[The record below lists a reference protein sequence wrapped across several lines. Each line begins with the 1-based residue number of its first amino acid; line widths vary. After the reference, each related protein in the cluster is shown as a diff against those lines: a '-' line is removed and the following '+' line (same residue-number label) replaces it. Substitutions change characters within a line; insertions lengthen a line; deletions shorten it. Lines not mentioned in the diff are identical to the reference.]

1 MFRSDRRRAPIPL
14 RSLRGRV
21 VFAFASSASL
31 VALLLVAAVYL
42 IGSDYM
48 ESQRVRAVERGAAAH
63 AEMLRT
69 LLDEPGAT
77 GVAAV
82 GKVSPPAG
90 TVVLLRWN
98 SEWFGSDPDFD
109 ADPAVVLPQGHGRR
123 GPGPTERVTLDGRS
137 YLRTGVALGEK
148 DGVLYE
154 FAPLAELEATLR
166 MLRRVLLVCGLGAVA
181 LGAALGVWAS
191 RHALEPLRQVAGTA
205 ARIAEGEHE
214 IRLPRSR
221 DRDLST
227 TVDAFN
233 AMVDALQQRIER
245 ERRLVSDIG
254 HELRT
259 PLTTLTT
266 GVAVLTKNTDEL
278 PERSRQAL
286 GLVNAEL
293 DHLRRLLEDLLALA
307 RAEAGIHRSDLEPLS
322 LADLL
327 TNTLAA
333 RAYDTALL
341 HVEDDVVVLGR
352 KIELERAVANL
363 LENAD
368 RHGDGLV
375 AVRVGKEGLRA
386 VLTVDDAGPGVPQ
399 ADRARIFERFATVR
413 TGRRSTAGTGIGLA
427 LVAET
432 VAAHRGSIACLERPG
447 GGARFVVWLPA
458 AANTSGFAP

>member
-1 MFRSDRRRAPIPL
+1 MFRSDRGCAPIPL
-14 RSLRGRV
+14 RGLRGRV

-31 VALLLVAAVYL
+31 VALVLVATVFM
-42 IGSDYM
+42 IGRDYM
-48 ESQRVRAVERGAAAH
+48 ESQRVRAVERGAEAH
-63 AEMLRT
+63 AELLGT

-77 GVAAV
+77 GATAL
-82 GKVSPPAG
+82 GALSPPAG

-98 SEWFGSDPDFD
+98 SEWFSSDPEFD
-109 ADPAVVLPQGHGRR
+109 ADAAVVLPQGHGKR

-148 DGVLYE
+148 GGVLYE

-166 MLRRVLLVCGLGAVA
+166 MLRDVLVVCGLGAVA
-181 LGAALGVWAS
+181 IGAALGVWAS
-191 RHALEPLRQVAGTA
+191 RHALKPLRQLAGIA
-205 ARIAEGEHE
+205 ARIAAGEHE

-233 AMVDALQQRIER
+233 AMVDALQQRVER

-266 GVAVLTKNTDEL
+266 GVAVLTRNTEEL

-341 HVEDDVVVLGR
+341 HVEDDVVVQGR

-368 RHGDGLV
+368 RHGEGVV

-399 ADRARIFERFATVR
+399 ADRARVFERFATVR
-413 TGRRSTAGTGIGLA
+413 TGRHSTAGTGIGLA

-458 AANTSGFAP
+458 AASATGFAP